1 MTPDQRGQGHNG
13 GEQRATPR
21 RRTDPAHLNMWLTF
35 AGTVLA
41 AVIGGIFALIAAGG
55 GDDDPAAPA
64 AGNGAPAATTAS
76 PAAAQPAPPGASATT
91 GPSSATGVPVRWS
104 GRLVVSAVPSLSD
117 AVDLDREPPRATDDT
132 AAAADLSLGRLDA
145 GEVDVG
151 KAALGLPSAFARWDG
166 SGTPEFAQCQEASL
180 TQGVVKLSAVE
191 TGAVICARTN
201 QDRIARLTVRK
212 IDSRQ
217 DSVTFDAVVWDDD

>member
-1 MTPDQRGQGHNG
+1 MTPDQRGQGQN
-13 GEQRATPR
+13 EQRATR
-21 RRTDPAHLNMWLTF
+21 QRRTDPTHLNMWLTF

-55 GDDDPAAPA
+55 DDDPAAPA
-64 AGNGAPAATTAS
+64 ADNVAPAATTAS
-76 PAAAQPAPPGASATT
+76 PPAAQPAPSDASAST

-151 KAALGLPSAFARWDG
+151 KAALGLPSAFALWDG

-180 TQGVVKLSAVE
+180 AQGVAKVTAVE

-217 DSVTFDAVVWDDD
+217 DSVTFDAVVWDND